1 MLLRVTDP
9 DEDNRKVYT
18 FEGGLRFDVPARY
31 VPQRIVGRG
40 SYGVVCCAIDEE
52 SKREDGEPVYV
63 AIKKI
68 NRLFEDLENSK
79 RVLRE
84 IKVLTYLNHP
94 NIMNVRDIPPIREV
108 ERQGFRELY
117 IVSDYML
124 TNLSW
129 VHVYNDIPL
138 NAAFVLYITYQ
149 ILDALSYIHQLQ
161 IVHRDI
167 KPANILVNYDC
178 TAQVCDFGLARGL
191 LTRVGEKPMPSTSTG
206 MLPLPALNSAEDEDD
221 DEDED
226 EDSECITHYV
236 FTRHYRAPELIL
248 GNVHGYDYAVDMW
261 ALGCLVPEIITGKT
275 LFPGRD
281 YIHQITTI
289 ASTLGYKNIPL
300 HLCSSSA
307 RKFLDAI
314 ASRLPMD
321 RLSWDESHP
330 ELKERFFKPDFYL
343 GPTTGGDEEDQE
355 DHPVTEKEMTA
366 EYETFVDFLS
376 STLQY
381 DASKRLTAAEA
392 MAHPWLQWVEY
403 ETYQFDR
410 SQPPFRWEQDE
421 PVRDERTG
429 RLRPRKLNMDQLR
442 EMFLEELDRYQK
454 RKEKKPNADTSA
466 YQSGLPDT
474 LTLSLDVCPWRG
486 AARLRQVTS
495 RMKKTKHVNMI
506 SRVAVAAAAAMEVV
520 RVGMMQTYTCGCFS
534 FLCLPYFSIFSL
546 HSFTPFSLTSSIVIC
561 PLLRCPFLFLHAVA
575 PFLDQEEGLQH
586 TSFIYTF
593 LCSRRYRVEGDPPA
607 HFILQCSSDRL
618 SCRVVC
624 TSLCAHTVECS
635 AIHSG

>member
-1 MLLRVTDP
+1 MIVRVTGP

-18 FEGGLRFDVPARY
+18 FEGDFRFDVPARY

-117 IVSDYML
+117 IISNYMDF
-124 TNLSW
+124 NLSRLRRTEIN
-129 VHVYNDIPL
+129 VNS
-138 NAAFVLYITYQ
+138 AFVLYITYQ

-167 KPANILVNYDC
+167 KPANVLMDSNC
-178 TAQVCDFGLARGL
+178 TAQLCDFGLARGL
-191 LTRVGEKPMPSTSTG
+191 GTRQGDTLPPLMPSSSRRQDRKGSQQSTYT
-206 MLPLPALNSAEDEDD
+206 PTNKSTPASPPHLGNSSRSSSSSHREDKKMIPNRSAEVDDDDEDD
-221 DEDED
+221 DED
-226 EDSECITHYV
+226 SEWITHYV

-314 ASRLPMD
+314 ASQLPAD
-321 RLSWDESHP
+321 RVPWHESHP
-330 ELKERFFKPDFYL
+330 ELKERFFAASFYDE
-343 GPTTGGDEEDQE
+343 GDEE
-355 DHPVTEKEMTA
+355 PVTEKEMSKQ
-366 EYETFVDFLS
+366 YETFVDFLS

-392 MAHPWLQWVEY
+392 MAHPWLQWMEY

-454 RKEKKPNADTSA
+454 RKEKKPNADTEREGRRVVNAASYSRIVSA
-466 YQSGLPDT
+466 MGEQQQYDE
-474 LTLSLDVCPWRG
+474 LTPRPS
-486 AARLRQVTS
+486 S
-495 RMKKTKHVNMI
+495 
-506 SRVAVAAAAAMEVV
+506 S
-520 RVGMMQTYTCGCFS
+520 F
-534 FLCLPYFSIFSL
+534 FLCVCESLCVYDSANRILFHPFSRGGCTRPISARAFPSSTSSLQYIYNSSWQGNRVVSLFHHFHFFFVRLFLFSI
-546 HSFTPFSLTSSIVIC
+546 
-561 PLLRCPFLFLHAVA
+561 LLL
-575 PFLDQEEGLQH
+575 
-586 TSFIYTF
+586 
-593 LCSRRYRVEGDPPA
+593 
-607 HFILQCSSDRL
+607 
-618 SCRVVC
+618 
-624 TSLCAHTVECS
+624 
-635 AIHSG
+635 